1 MIDLHTHSSA
11 SDGLFSPSELV
22 AYAQGKGLSVLALTD
37 HDTVAGLAGAEAQA
51 VEAGI
56 TFVPGIELN
65 IERARGEFHLLG
77 YGVPSAPVSSQG
89 IDSAPL
95 ESIIANLQNGRI
107 ERNQTILEKM
117 KNDGF
122 PVSYEELLEKNSG
135 TAVGCIGRPHI
146 AAYLVEKKLCRT
158 RQQAFDKFLGTGRP
172 YYTDRTAAPLSDA
185 VAAIKAAGGIPVI
198 AHPLSLYIS
207 WSKMEGAMREV
218 AEAGV
223 QGLEAWHP
231 GVRVGEAERLEALA
245 RTLGLF
251 VTAGSD
257 FHGEKIRADRR
268 IGHTAGLLKI
278 EERFWTDE
286 LKPALDAR

>member
-1 MIDLHTHSSA
+1 MIDLHTHSDA
-11 SDGLFSPSELV
+11 SDGLFSPADLV
-22 AYAQGKGLSVLALTD
+22 TYAQSKGLTVLALTD
-37 HDTVAGLAGAEAQA
+37 HDTVAGLAEAEAQA
-51 VEAGI
+51 AKEGI
-56 TFVPGIELN
+56 TFVNGIELN
-65 IERARGEFHLLG
+65 IERTRGEFHLLG
-77 YGVPSAPVSSQG
+77 YGIPSVPSSSRG
-89 IDSAPL
+89 ISTSPL
-95 ESIIANLQNGRI
+95 EAVISRLQDGRT
-107 ERNQTILEKM
+107 ERNRLIIQKM
-117 KNDGF
+117 KDDGF
-122 PVSYEELLEKNSG
+122 PVSYEELAEKNPDS
-135 TAVGCIGRPHI
+135 CIGRPHI

-158 RQQAFDKFLGTGRP
+158 RQQAFDKFLGAGRP
-172 YYTDRTAAPLSDA
+172 YYVDRTAAPLADA
-185 VAAIKAAGGIPVI
+185 VSAIKAAGGIPVI

-268 IGHTAGLLKI
+268 IGHTAGLRKI

-286 LKPALDAR
+286 LLPALGVR

>member
-22 AYAQGKGLSVLALTD
+22 DYAQKKGISVLALTD
-37 HDTVAGLAGAEAQA
+37 HDTVAGLSDAEVHADK
-51 VEAGI
+51 AGI
-56 TFVPGIELN
+56 TFINGIELN

-77 YGVPSAPVSSQG
+77 YGIPSC
-89 IDSAPL
+89 PL
-95 ESIIANLQNGRI
+95 ESQGLSTSLLEAVIEKLQTGRI
-107 ERNQTILEKM
+107 ERNRAILQKM
-117 KNDGF
+117 KDDGF
-122 PVSYEELLEKNSG
+122 PVSYGELLEMNTD

-146 AAYLVEKKLCRT
+146 AGYLMKKKLCRT
-158 RQQAFDKFLGTGRP
+158 RQQAFDKYLGSGRP
-172 YYTDRTAAPLSDA
+172 YYMDRLSAPLSDA

-207 WSKMEGAMREV
+207 WSKLDGTLREV

-223 QGLEAWHP
+223 QGLEAWHS
-231 GVRVGEAERLEALA
+231 GVRVGEAERLEKLA
-245 RTLGLF
+245 REIGFF

-278 EERFWTDE
+278 EDRFWTDE

>member
-11 SDGLFSPSELV
+11 SDGIFSPAELV

-37 HDTVAGLAGAEAQA
+37 HDTVAGLAEAESAA
-51 VEAGI
+51 EKAGI
-56 TFVPGIELN
+56 TFVKGIELN
-65 IERARGEFHLLG
+65 IERTRGEFHLLG
-77 YGVPSAPVSSQG
+77 YGIPSVPASSQG
-89 IDSAPL
+89 VETGPL
-95 ESIIANLQNGRI
+95 EAIIQKLQNGRL
-107 ERNQTILEKM
+107 ERNRTILQKM
-117 KNDGF
+117 QDDGF
-122 PVSYEELLEKNSG
+122 PVSYDELLEQNAG
-135 TAVGCIGRPHI
+135 TNTDCIGRPHI
-146 AAYLVEKKLCRT
+146 AAYLVGKKLCRT
-158 RQQAFDKFLGTGRP
+158 RQQAFDKFLGSGRP
-172 YYTDRTAAPLSDA
+172 YYVDRTAAPLSEA
-185 VAAIKAAGGIPVI
+185 VVAIKAAGGIPVI

-207 WSKMEGAMREV
+207 WSKMDGAMREV

-268 IGHTAGLLKI
+268 IGHTAGLKKI
-278 EERFWTDE
+278 EDRFWTDE
-286 LKPALDAR
+286 LAPALKAR

>member
-11 SDGLFSPSELV
+11 SDGIFSPAELV

-37 HDTVAGLAGAEAQA
+37 HDTVAGLAEAESAA
-51 VEAGI
+51 EKAGI
-56 TFVPGIELN
+56 TFVKGIELN
-65 IERARGEFHLLG
+65 IERTRGEFHLLG
-77 YGVPSAPVSSQG
+77 FGIPSVPASSQG
-89 IDSAPL
+89 VETGPL
-95 ESIIANLQNGRI
+95 EAIIQKLQNGRL
-107 ERNQTILEKM
+107 ERNRTILQKM
-117 KNDGF
+117 QDDGF
-122 PVSYEELLEKNSG
+122 PVSYDELLEQNAG
-135 TAVGCIGRPHI
+135 TNTDCIGRPHI
-146 AAYLVEKKLCRT
+146 AAYLVGKKLCRT
-158 RQQAFDKFLGTGRP
+158 RQQAFDKFLGSGRP
-172 YYTDRTAAPLSDA
+172 YYVDRTAAPLSEA
-185 VAAIKAAGGIPVI
+185 VVAIKAAGGIPVI

-207 WSKMEGAMREV
+207 WSKMDGAMREV

-268 IGHTAGLLKI
+268 IGHTAGLKKI
-278 EERFWTDE
+278 EDRFWTDE
-286 LKPALDAR
+286 LAPALKAR

>member
-11 SDGLFSPSELV
+11 SDGIFSPAELV

-37 HDTVAGLAGAEAQA
+37 HDTVAGLAEAESAA
-51 VEAGI
+51 EKAGI
-56 TFVPGIELN
+56 TFVKGIELN
-65 IERARGEFHLLG
+65 IERTRGEFHLIG
-77 YGVPSAPVSSQG
+77 YGIPSVPASSQG
-89 IDSAPL
+89 VETGPL
-95 ESIIANLQNGRI
+95 EAIIQKLQNGRL
-107 ERNQTILEKM
+107 ERNRTILQKM
-117 KNDGF
+117 QDDGF
-122 PVSYEELLEKNSG
+122 PVSYDELLEQNAG
-135 TAVGCIGRPHI
+135 TNTDCIGRPHI
-146 AAYLVEKKLCRT
+146 AAYLVGKKLCRT
-158 RQQAFDKFLGTGRP
+158 RQQAFDKFLGSGRP
-172 YYTDRTAAPLSDA
+172 YYVDRTAAPLSEA
-185 VAAIKAAGGIPVI
+185 VVAIKAAGGIPVI

-207 WSKMEGAMREV
+207 WSKMDGAMREV

-268 IGHTAGLLKI
+268 IGHTAGLKKI
-278 EERFWTDE
+278 EDRFWTDE
-286 LKPALDAR
+286 LAPALKAR